1 MEVPVVNIDSVLAL
15 FPVVITLLLI
25 YAIFS
30 IAIVVRSIRRSL
42 ERREAHDDS
51 GV

>member
-1 MEVPVVNIDSVLAL
+1 MVNLGPVLAL
-15 FPVVITLLLI
+15 FPFVITLLLV

-30 IAIVVRSIRRSL
+30 IAIDVRSIRRSL